1 MCLEKVTHLFDYN
14 GDNIENGSIG
24 DASIGNISCL
34 FLRRVKALP
43 GEKDTIRV
51 IQSQNDTVWSK
62 DIARRALSL
71 TGCGVLAS
79 YSTEMDRPPH
89 LKDEDHVKSTFIW

>member
-34 FLRRVKALP
+34 FLRRVNALP
-43 GEKDTIRV
+43 GEKDTIRG
-51 IQSQNDTVWSK
+51 
-62 DIARRALSL
+62 ARMTRFGAKTLPEGL
-71 TGCGVLAS
+71 CC
-79 YSTEMDRPPH
+79 
-89 LKDEDHVKSTFIW
+89 